1 MSEAVHPAEIGA
13 RAWQEA
19 IRSDAAL
26 AGEFERSAAEF
37 FGTEFS
43 GAPRPP
49 RDELGRRRHLEWFV
63 LERENKR
70 HGGLLV
76 QTLPDLEARFRPEE
90 LASWI
95 GSVVG
100 VFEVSSIQPG
110 LGVWLK
116 DLAGGGE
123 YPLIEPA
130 GSALMQV
137 GDLIAG
143 RIFAHDGAFVASP
156 AAAFVRQPDLLQAL
170 REDLLRAR
178 EGRRGTVRIAQ
189 SEIERLFHAQREST
203 EGAIDRARELL
214 RSGGVEDDDA
224 DELLAELAQV
234 PFCSETLTPGAHDPL
249 GRALDLLAF
258 ETDID
263 LESARRVLLAAWQ
276 ELSERGPGKG
286 KSLEPA
292 AGPAGGL
299 GTMSSRTSASAEPS
313 VGKPRDPADALAEFD
328 SNRARGLSLDQSF
341 RELELALGLEPG
353 DEEDPGLVPAFPEAM
368 AAILEEY
375 AWETQAAPEERAVL
389 APLATYAA
397 QAGVEDELNQQHW
410 IDFTCRWMLEED
422 RLSGAS
428 AAEAFSAALVRFVQ
442 WAEHSQALTLWPGA
456 QAHARSLQK
465 SLPRLAE
472 LNQRRTRR
480 TQPGEGSI
488 WRVSALSGELAT
500 LEGSTQ
506 ATIDPM
512 LALWLRSGDLV
523 RGEVREGRL
532 ALYAAYP
539 RYEPETAT

>member
-26 AGEFERSAAEF
+26 AGEFERSAMEF
-37 FGTEFS
+37 FT
-43 GAPRPP
+43 GARPP
-49 RDELGRRRHLEWFV
+49 RDELSRRRHLEWFV
-63 LERENKR
+63 LERENQR
-70 HGGLLV
+70 HGGLLI
-76 QTLPDLEARFRPEE
+76 QSLPDLESRFGPEE

-100 VFEVSSIQPG
+100 VFEVSSVQPG
-110 LGVWLK
+110 TGVWLK
-116 DLAGGGE
+116 DLAGNGE
-123 YPLIEPA
+123 YPLVEPA

-143 RIFAHDGAFVASP
+143 RIFAHEGAFVASP
-156 AAAFVRQPDLLQAL
+156 AAAFVRQPELVAAL
-170 REDLLRAR
+170 REDLQRAR

-189 SEIERLFHAQREST
+189 SEIERLFHSPRENT

-214 RSGGVEDDDA
+214 RSGGVEADDV

-234 PFCSETLTPGAHDPL
+234 PFHPESLTPGAHDPL

-286 KSLEPA
+286 RSMEPA
-292 AGPAGGL
+292 PRPADAGGRE
-299 GTMSSRTSASAEPS
+299 GAVADGGANAAERL
-313 VGKPRDPADALAEFD
+313 PRDAAEALAEFD
-328 SNRARGLSLDQSF
+328 RNRARGLSLDQSF
-341 RELELALGLEPG
+341 RELELALGLEPS

-375 AWETQAAPEERAVL
+375 AWETQADPADRQAL
-389 APLATYAA
+389 APLGTYAM
-397 QAGVEDELNQQHW
+397 QAGLEDEISQQSW

-422 RLSGAS
+422 RLAGAS
-428 AAEAFSAALVRFVQ
+428 DAEAFSAALVRFAQ
-442 WAEHSQALTLWPGA
+442 WAEQSQALTLWPGA

-480 TQPGEGSI
+480 TQPKEGTV
-488 WRVSALSGELAT
+488 WRVSAIADGLVT
-500 LEGSTQ
+500 LDGSTQ
-506 ATIDPM
+506 ACIDPM
-512 LALWLRSGDLV
+512 LAPWLKGGDLV

>member
-26 AGEFERSAAEF
+26 MGEFERSAEEF
-37 FGTEFS
+37 FGAS
-43 GAPRPP
+43 LRS
-49 RDELGRRRHLEWFV
+49 RDELSRRRHLEWFV

-70 HGGLLV
+70 HGGLLI
-76 QTLPDLEARFRPEE
+76 QSLPDLAARFGPEE

-110 LGVWLK
+110 TGVWLK

-123 YPLIEPA
+123 YPLVEPA

-143 RIFAHDGAFVASP
+143 RIFAQDGAFVASP
-156 AAAFVRQPDLLQAL
+156 AAAFVRQPELLVAL
-170 REDLLRAR
+170 REDLQRAR

-189 SEIERLFHAQREST
+189 SEIERLFHAPREST
-203 EGAIDRARELL
+203 EGAIERARELL
-214 RSGGVEDDDA
+214 RSGGVEADDV

-234 PFCSETLTPGAHDPL
+234 PFRADSLTPGAHDPL

-276 ELSERGPGKG
+276 ELSERGPGQG
-286 KSLEPA
+286 KSVAPA
-292 AGPAGGL
+292 PRATDADGRGGGVESAGSDPAERL
-299 GTMSSRTSASAEPS
+299 
-313 VGKPRDPADALAEFD
+313 PRDAAEALAEFD
-328 SNRARGLSLDQSF
+328 RNRARGLPLDQSF
-341 RELELALGLEPG
+341 RELELALGLEPT

-375 AWETQAAPEERAVL
+375 AWETQAGPADRQAL

-397 QAGVEDELNQQHW
+397 QAGLEDELSQQSW
-410 IDFTCRWMLEED
+410 VDFTCRWMLEED
-422 RLSGAS
+422 RLAGAS
-428 AAEAFSAALVRFVQ
+428 DAEAFSAALVSFAR
-442 WAEHSQALTLWPGA
+442 WAEQSQALTLWPGA
-456 QAHARSLQK
+456 QAHARGLQK

-480 TQPGEGSI
+480 TQPGEGTI
-488 WRVSALSGELAT
+488 WRVSAISGGLVT
-500 LEGSTQ
+500 LDGSTQ
-506 ATIDPM
+506 AHLDPM
-512 LALWLRSGDLV
+512 LAPWLQRGDLV
-523 RGEVREGRL
+523 RGEVREDRL

-539 RYEPETAT
+539 RYEPDTAT